1 MADLHSDSN
10 PLGHPLKYLVV
21 RLPEASSCCRCFSK
35 LISPWMHGPV
45 HFEIQN
51 LHPNGVGS
59 SETHYKEFT
68 SAMGSHGKGS
78 GNSYKCDLS
87 DPTFASAYFD
97 WMMGSAGASAAPNDG
112 IDYWWTD
119 WGGCGTPGGGISTLW
134 WGNYLYH
141 QDAART
147 ADGKRGLVL
156 SRHGG
161 LGTHRYGVGFSGDSP
176 QHWDTLQVQ
185 VEMTPQA
192 SNVRHLSTHHVHCQ
206 RRCIVDLT
214 ADCATSEQHYHIVIG
229 FIRLLEP

>member
-1 MADLHSDSN
+1 M
-10 PLGHPLKYLVV
+10 GM
-21 RLPEASSCCRCFSK
+21 FTFK
-35 LISPWMHGPV
+35 L
-45 HFEIQN
+45 QN

-59 SETHYKEFT
+59 SETHYKEFA
-68 SAMGSHGKGS
+68 SAMGSHGKGPGS
-78 GNSYKCDLS
+78 SYKCDLS
-87 DPTFASAYFD
+87 DPMFASAYFD
-97 WMMGSAGASAAPNDG
+97 WMMGSAGTSASPNDG

-141 QDAART
+141 QDSART

-192 SNVRHLSTHHVHCQ
+192 SNVSIHHHVHCQ
-206 RRCIVDLT
+206 RRWRV
-214 ADCATSEQHYHIVIG
+214 
-229 FIRLLEP
+229 